1 MKGRHP
7 ITPRFGHGTEGAL
20 RGPGSSNTV
29 LHRARNCGIAGDVEA
44 LQLALAA
51 LIADVDQLLATTPE
65 RARPVVIG
73 ALPSLSMA
81 RAILATV

>member
-1 MKGRHP
+1 MLLEFSVIGQIFQYLGQRHN
-7 ITPRFGHGTEGAL
+7 THHRHGEIAL
-20 RGPGSSNTV
+20 DFLDR
-29 LHRARNCGIAGDVEA
+29 R
-44 LQLALAA
+44 QLALAA